1 MNYLVIKCGGSIFDS
16 LPNSFFEDIVKLS
29 KSNKWNPV
37 IVHGGGPL
45 INTLLEKF
53 DITSDFVDGLRVTTP
68 EMLDLVEMVLS
79 GSVNKKV
86 VRQII
91 KAQGNALGLSG
102 VDGGLFNARLKDKR
116 LGLVGEIISVNSG
129 IIETLCM
136 QGYIPVISPLAID
149 TNGQHYNINGDIAA
163 AAMAKS
169 LRAKL
174 CLISDI
180 PGIIVE
186 KNNEK
191 MILNKVTKTEVQSLL
206 DDGTIYGG
214 MIPKVTAALDGLM
227 HQVSEV
233 VILNGNQEHCL
244 LDFCQGKN
252 IGTKLLLDEEVHHV

>member
-16 LPNSFFEDIVKLS
+16 LPHSFYEDIVELS
-29 KSNKWNPV
+29 KSNEWNPI

-53 DITSDFVDGLRVTTP
+53 DITSNFVGGLRVTTP
-68 EMLDLVEMVLS
+68 EMLDIVEMVLS

-91 KAQGNALGLSG
+91 KAGGNALGISG
-102 VDGGLFNARLKDKR
+102 VDGSLFNAMLKNEK
-116 LGLVGEIISVNSG
+116 LGLVGEITSVKSG
-129 IIETLCM
+129 IIESLCK
-136 QGYIPVISPLAID
+136 QGFIPVISPLAID
-149 TNGQHYNINGDIAA
+149 TDGQHYNINGDIAA
-163 AAMAKS
+163 AAMAKA

-191 MILNKVTKTEVQSLL
+191 IILNKVTKTEVQSLL

-214 MIPKVTAALDGLM
+214 MIPKVTAALDGLT

-233 VILNGNQEHCL
+233 VILNGKQEHCL

-252 IGTKLLLDEEVHHV
+252 IGTQILLDEEVHHV